1 MSSTS
6 LPCRVRSVAGSAR
19 DSRVWRSA
27 VVSAL
32 CQPQDDPLAL
42 HPPPLILTCLSSLG
56 KNVESFLLYSVG
68 EQFPTLYLEPSHS
81 SVKHRPCES
90 LEVRLWTVDRQ
101 DDVRV
106 LV

>member
-1 MSSTS
+1 MSSTG
-6 LPCRVRSVAGSAR
+6 LPCRECSVVGAAR

-32 CQPQDDPLAL
+32 CQPQDDPLAS
-42 HPPPLILTCLSSLG
+42 PPPLIPTCPSFLG

-68 EQFPTLYLEPSHS
+68 EQSPILYLEPSYS
-81 SVKHRPCES
+81 TVKHRPCES